1 MVGKQINKR
10 GFHKTMLQVN
20 DDDKK
25 FRHADNFC
33 FQSLDTK
40 TTEAASAEL
49 IHKGGGK
56 RGTNYKYFS

>member
-1 MVGKQINKR
+1 
-10 GFHKTMLQVN
+10 MLQVN

-56 RGTNYKYFS
+56 RGTNYKNFS